1 MAGLIETYLAQL
13 DRRLAFDAALS
24 ARVCAEV
31 EDHLRES
38 ADAQRGLARDE
49 AERHAVQ
56 RFGSVDELAARF
68 ATDTLRALTT
78 RTWMALAATAGA
90 AFLAM
95 RLRRMLLD
103 AGAFDAL
110 PAAALADRFAFMAAL
125 ASGLLGW
132 LIVRMSHA
140 PSLRRIRIA
149 NMAVAISAVA
159 LVISIAGGGLIATS
173 AGRQFEL
180 PTLAAFLLETAMAG
194 WLAVL
199 VWGLMHRTAA
209 ATRALKG

>member
-1 MAGLIETYLAQL
+1 MAGMIDAYLTQL
-13 DRRLAFDAALS
+13 DRRLAFDPALS

-38 ADAQRGLARDE
+38 ADSERSVGRIE
-49 AERHAVQ
+49 AEQHAVQ
-56 RFGSVDELAARF
+56 RFGGVDELAARF
-68 ATDTLRALTT
+68 AADNLSALTT
-78 RTWMALAATAGA
+78 RTWTALAATAGA

-110 PAAALADRFAFMAAL
+110 PAAALADRFAFIAAL
-125 ASGLLGW
+125 AAGLVGW
-132 LIVRMSHA
+132 LIVRMSPA
-140 PSLRRIRIA
+140 PTLRRFRIA
-149 NMAVAISAVA
+149 NMAAAVSAIA
-159 LVISIAGGGLIATS
+159 LAISIAGGGLIATA

-180 PTLAAFLLETAMAG
+180 PTLAAFLLEAAMAG

-199 VWGLMHRTAA
+199 VWRLAHRTAA